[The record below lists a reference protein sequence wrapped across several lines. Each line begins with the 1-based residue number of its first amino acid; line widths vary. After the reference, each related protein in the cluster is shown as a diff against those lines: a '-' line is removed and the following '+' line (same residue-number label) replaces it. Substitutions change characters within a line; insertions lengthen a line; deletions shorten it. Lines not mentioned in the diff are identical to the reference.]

1 MELYNSYWF
10 QLEIFEKQPNSS
22 NPSRIEADPVLEIEE
37 EPSKPELLRIPT
49 LLRTRSMS
57 DELSSKTSFNF
68 SSTPS
73 PDSVLHR
80 PRLFTILSGKE
91 ATEVET
97 PIQRHVKESP
107 KKITRRRRKKKKGES
122 RSLTDLEFEELN
134 GFMDL
139 GFVFSEDKEDSNL
152 ASIIPGLQRL
162 GKDGQDKVFDEST
175 IPRPYLSEAWKV
187 RDQRKREKPLMNWR
201 FPALGNEIDMKD
213 NLRWWAYTVASTAAN
228 REFSPPSR

>member
-1 MELYNSYWF
+1 MEADEVMELYDSYWF
-10 QLEIFEKQPNSS
+10 QLGIFEKQPNSS

-37 EPSKPELLRIPT
+37 EPSKPELLRILT

-57 DELSSKTSFNF
+57 DELSSKT
-68 SSTPS
+68 
-73 PDSVLHR
+73 R
-80 PRLFTILSGKE
+80 PKLFTILSGKE

-97 PIQRHVKESP
+97 PIQRHVEESP

-122 RSLTDLEFEELN
+122 KSLTDLEFEELN

-139 GFVFSEDKEDSNL
+139 GFVFLEEDKEDSNL

-162 GKDGQDKVFDEST
+162 GKKDGQDEVFDEST
-175 IPRPYLSEAWKV
+175 IPSAYLSEAWKV
-187 RDQRKREKPLMNWR
+187 RHQRKREKPLMNWR

-213 NLRWWAYTVASTAAN
+213 NLRWWAHTVASTAAN

>member
-1 MELYNSYWF
+1 MEADEVMELYDSYWF
-10 QLEIFEKQPNSS
+10 QLGIFEKEPNSS
-22 NPSRIEADPVLEIEE
+22 NPSRIGADPVLEIEE
-37 EPSKPELLRIPT
+37 PPSKPELLRIPT
-49 LLRTRSMS
+49 LIRTRSMS

-68 SSTPS
+68 SSSPS

-80 PRLFTILSGKE
+80 PKLSTILSGKE

-97 PIQRHVKESP
+97 PIQIHVEESP

-122 RSLTDLEFEELN
+122 KSLTDLQFEELK

-139 GFVFSEDKEDSNL
+139 GFVFSEEDKEDSNL

-162 GKDGQDKVFDEST
+162 GKKDGQDEVFDEST

-187 RDQRKREKPLMNWR
+187 RYQRKREKPLMNWR

-213 NLRWWAYTVASTAAN
+213 NLRWWAHTVASTV
-228 REFSPPSR
+228 R

>member
-1 MELYNSYWF
+1 MEADEVMELYDSYWF
-10 QLEIFEKQPNSS
+10 QLGIFEKQPNSA
-22 NPSRIEADPVLEIEE
+22 NLLEIEE

-49 LLRTRSMS
+49 LLHTRAMS

-68 SSTPS
+68 SFCPS

-80 PRLFTILSGKE
+80 PKLSTILSGKE

-97 PIQRHVKESP
+97 PIQRHVEESP
-107 KKITRRRRKKKKGES
+107 KKITRRRRKKKKKGES
-122 RSLTDLEFEELN
+122 KSLTDLQFEELK

-139 GFVFSEDKEDSNL
+139 GFVFSEEDKEDSNL

-162 GKDGQDKVFDEST
+162 GKDGQDEVFDESA

-213 NLRWWAYTVASTAAN
+213 NLRWWAHTVASTV
-228 REFSPPSR
+228 R